1 VDDHG
6 TEIDERAAAA
16 LRALSEG
23 RGASVGERSLAGR
36 SERWA
41 AVVRVVDE
49 LGAMPRRLATLAFV
63 SGLVRVVGALA
74 WLALRPVGASEGA
87 TGDLFAGSAV
97 TVPGAAGADR
107 DPGAV
112 GATITTTAGSI
123 VVHAA
128 GAVSRP
134 GLYRLPRGS
143 RVADLLDAAGGP
155 TLETDLDRVN
165 LAAPLADG
173 QRLYLPRRGEVS
185 PSVVGPDGGA
195 GSGGGAGPGASGSAS
210 ASAPIDLN
218 TATAEQLDA
227 LPGVGPATAA
237 AIVAHRERNGP
248 FTSIEGLL
256 DVRGIGPAKLE
267 AIRDLAAVG

>member
-1 VDDHG
+1 MDDHG

-23 RGASVGERSLAGR
+23 RAAPAPGRDPSAGGWSDR
-36 SERWA
+36 RA
-41 AVVRVVDE
+41 ALLRLVDE
-49 LGAMPRRLATLAFV
+49 LAGAPRRTGVIA
-63 SGLVRVVGALA
+63 LVAGAVVVLGALA
-74 WLALRPVGASEGA
+74 WLALRPVGAADGGA
-87 TGDLFAGSAV
+87 GDLFAGSAA
-97 TVPGAAGADR
+97 TVPGVAGGGGADGV
-107 DPGAV
+107 P
-112 GATITTTAGSI
+112 ATTTTAAGI

-134 GLYRLPRGS
+134 GLYRLPRDA

-173 QRLYLPRRGEVS
+173 QRLYLPRKGEAS

-195 GSGGGAGPGASGSAS
+195 VSGATGGASGGPAG
-210 ASAPIDLN
+210 PIDLN

-248 FTSIEGLL
+248 FTSVDGLL

-267 AIRDLAAVG
+267 ALRDLVTVG